1 MLRSCPACT
10 KRQAQLVDPKCPIC
24 QGRGVLQLGPAALAH
39 NDAVVVSQAVAI
51 ALEAEARDI
60 DLKLTRSDDRI
71 SPLRSTIRAL
81 QEAGVLDGFGIS
93 FPTTVHKAVDKSED
107 PEQLARQLTEVIIVD
122 VDARLIDAP
131 HCEYDIGDR
140 PNAYG
145 LPPLSANNHPSH
157 LARVT
162 DPAEVGGSTAEQVV
176 TRAAQARR
184 ARVLVSAVP
193 ETLRIKQ
200 RNRKAQK

>member
-1 MLRSCPACT
+1 ME
-10 KRQAQLVDPKCPIC
+10 
-24 QGRGVLQLGPAALAH
+24 LGPAALA
-39 NDAVVVSQAVAI
+39 NNEPVVVSAAIAI

-71 SPLRSTIRAL
+71 SPLRHTIRAL
-81 QEAGVLDGFGIS
+81 QEAGVLGFTGITY
-93 FPTTVHKAVDKSED
+93 PPLVHKPVDKSD
-107 PEQLARQLTEVIIVD
+107 DAEQLARQLTEVIIVD
-122 VDARLIDAP
+122 VDAKLIDAP
-131 HCEYDIGDR
+131 HCEYDIDDR
-140 PNAYG
+140 PNAHG

-162 DPAEVGGSTAEQVV
+162 DPAEIGENTAERVM

-193 ETLRIKQ
+193 ETLKIKQ